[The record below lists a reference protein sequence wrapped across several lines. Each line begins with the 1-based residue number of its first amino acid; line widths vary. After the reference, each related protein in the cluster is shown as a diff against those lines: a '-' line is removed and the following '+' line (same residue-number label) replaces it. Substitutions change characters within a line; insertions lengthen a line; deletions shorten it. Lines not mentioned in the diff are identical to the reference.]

1 MATSEETQATLVAYV
16 LRHSNQSYR
25 ELSKLIGVSDT
36 TISRIMLKHGHRRIA
51 PAETIDVSK
60 LEVE

>member
-1 MATSEETQATLVAYV
+1 MAISAEIEAKLVAYV
-16 LRHSNQSYR
+16 LRHASQSYR
-25 ELSKLIGVSDT
+25 ELSRIIGVSDT

-60 LEVE
+60 LEVA